1 MRIYL
6 FIAGE
11 FEGGISSY
19 TRNFTEWRK
28 ITLLEENIAQVSSK
42 HNGYQVSFI

>member
-1 MRIYL
+1 M

-11 FEGGISSY
+11 FKGGISSY

-28 ITLLEENIAQVSSK
+28 ITLLEENVAQVSSER
-42 HNGYQVSFI
+42 NEYQVSFI